1 MTTPYTNKDEWA
13 ISKNYENWSAFN
25 DKNPNALVN
34 DTIDDMLEEATEIIN
49 ENIGSFNVNIDD
61 ARFLARVKKLNN
73 RMVTRMRQIQ
83 MGQGLPGKIPMF
95 SPNDFLIDRERKY
108 LKSTIGVVLDYRVLG
123 GVGI

>member
-1 MTTPYTNKDEWA
+1 MTTPYNTKKEWA
-13 ISKNYENWSAFN
+13 ISKNYESWDAFEY
-25 DKNPNALVN
+25 KQPNALMS

-49 ENIGSFNVNIDD
+49 ENIGSFNINITDD
-61 ARFLARVKKLNN
+61 RFLPRVKKLHN

-83 MGQGLPGKIPMF
+83 LGQGLPGKIPMF

-108 LKSTIGVVLDYRVLG
+108 LKSTIGIVLGYRVLG

>member
-13 ISKNYENWSAFN
+13 VSKNTESWSDF
-25 DKNPNALVN
+25 DYKHPNALVN

-61 ARFLARVKKLNN
+61 ARFLSRVRKLHN

-83 MGQGLPGKIPMF
+83 LGQGIPGKLPMF
-95 SPNDFLIDRERKY
+95 SPNDFLQERERKY
-108 LKSTIGVVLDYRVLG
+108 LKSTIGVVLGYRGIG
-123 GVGI
+123 GTAN